1 MAYRNDSGPG
11 YYDNDDYYD
20 GPYDEQPYQ
29 PQQQQQP
36 RGGSFVLPDMVKDFI
51 VFFQK
56 QVQARNTYEIGV
68 IYESAWP
75 GLTEKFFK
83 EDPWPAAEDIR
94 DLTGNDPTFAILYNE
109 LYFRHIYE
117 KLNPT
122 IEQRRDSYEN
132 YCDLFNL
139 IVHNS
144 DQPDVPVNLE
154 LPNKWLWDII
164 DEFIYQ
170 FESFSQFRAKLTNKT
185 EDEINMLQTNP
196 RLWNVHIVLNV
207 LHSLIDKSNI
217 NEQLEAFK
225 NGDNPNDVAGVFG
238 EKQLYKMLGY
248 FSLVGLLRLHCLL
261 GDYYQALRVMENIE
275 LNKKGLY
282 SRVPACQVS
291 VFYYVGFC
299 YMMMGRYQDAVR
311 TFSNILFYILRT
323 QVSHTKNQGYSM
335 INKKKDQ
342 LFHLLAIVMTLCPQ
356 RIDESVHL
364 QLLERCGDR
373 MIRMGKR
380 DDAALEELFSGG
392 CPKFISS
399 TAPNYEDRL
408 KNQNMEP
415 YKLQLKIFLAEIRQ
429 SLQLPLIRSYLKLY
443 STMPIEKLA
452 QFCEDQS
459 GDTNPAS
466 FRVSLH
472 QYKHKTNQLAWTE
485 GTALEGERVPT
496 ADVDFYIDNDMI
508 HIADVKIERNFG
520 EHFMHSIYKM
530 SQEGI

>member
-1 MAYRNDSGPG
+1 MAYRNDR
-11 YYDNDDYYD
+11 NDDQNYD
-20 GPYDEQPYQ
+20 GYNDQQ
-29 PQQQQQP
+29 QAQQQQRNSSGP
-36 RGGSFVLPDMVKDFI
+36 SINDTVKDFI
-51 VFFQK
+51 IFFQK
-56 QVQARNTYEIGV
+56 QVQTRNTQEISN

-75 GLTEKFFK
+75 GLTEKFFSK
-83 EDPWPAAEDIR
+83 DPWPTWEEIEP
-94 DLTGNDPTFAILYNE
+94 LTGPDTTFGILYNE
-109 LYFRHIYE
+109 LYFRHIYV
-117 KLNPT
+117 KGHPT
-122 IEQRRDSYEN
+122 IQNRSASYEN

-144 DQPDVPVNLE
+144 EQPDNPVNLD

-170 FESFSQFRAKLTNKT
+170 FESFSQYRAKLTNKT
-185 EDEINMLQTNP
+185 EEELSVLQNNP

-217 NEQLEAFK
+217 NEQLESFK
-225 NGDNPNDVAGVFG
+225 NGANPNDVAGQFG
-238 EKQLYKMLGY
+238 QKQIYKMLGY

-311 TFSNILFYILRT
+311 TLSNILFYILRT
-323 QVSHTKNQGYSM
+323 QVSSTKNQGYSM
-335 INKKKDQ
+335 INKKMDQ
-342 LFHLLAIVMTLCPQ
+342 LFHLLGIVMTLCPQ
-356 RIDESVHL
+356 RIDEGVHAE
-364 QLLERCGDR
+364 LLERCGDK
-373 MIRMGKR
+373 MVRMGKR
-380 DDAALEELFSGG
+380 DEKALEELFQTG

-399 TAPNYEDRL
+399 TAPNYENIQNR
-408 KNQNMEP
+408 NMEP
-415 YKLQLKIFLAEIRQ
+415 YKLQLKVFMNEIRQ
-429 SLQLPLIRSYLKLY
+429 SLQFPLIRSYLKLY
-443 STMPIEKLA
+443 RTMPIEKLA
-452 QFCEDQS
+452 QFCDD
-459 GDTNPAS
+459 GDDATPNTS
-466 FRVSLH
+466 FRISLH
-472 QYKHKTNQLAWTE
+472 QYKHKTNQLAWSE
-485 GTALEGERVPT
+485 GTALEGERIPT

-530 SQEGI
+530 SQEGL

>member
-1 MAYRNDSGPG
+1 MAYRAPTGGSYGGD
-11 YYDNDDYYD
+11 YEDDYYEGD
-20 GPYDEQPYQ
+20 NYMNEGAEHMRGPTA
-29 PQQQQQP
+29 
-36 RGGSFVLPDMVKDFI
+36 SIIPDIVRDFI
-51 VFFQK
+51 VFFHR
-56 QVQARNTYEIGV
+56 QVVTKNVYEIQS
-68 IYESAWP
+68 IYENSWP
-75 GLTEKFFK
+75 KLTEQYYK
-83 EDPWPAAEDIR
+83 EETWPSANEIS
-94 DLTGNDPTFAILYNE
+94 DLVGGDSTFIILYNE
-109 LYFRHIYE
+109 LYYRHIYE

-122 IEQRRDSYEN
+122 IDQRLDSYEN

-144 DQPDVPVNLE
+144 DSPDEPVDLE

-170 FESFSQFRAKLTNKT
+170 FESFSQYRAKLTNKSEAELT
-185 EDEINMLQTNP
+185 VLKNTP

-225 NGDNPNDVAGVFG
+225 NGENPNDVAGVFG
-238 EKQLYKMLGY
+238 NKLLYKMLGY

-299 YMMMGRYQDAVR
+299 YMMMSRYQDAVR
-311 TFSNILFYILRT
+311 TFSNIIFYILRT
-323 QVSHTKNQGYSM
+323 QGAQKQTGYSM
-335 INKKKDQ
+335 VKKKLEQ
-342 LFHLLAIVMTLCPQ
+342 LIHLLAIVMTLCPQ
-356 RIDESVHL
+356 RIDESVQTEL
-364 QLLERCGDR
+364 IAKCGDKI
-373 MIRMGKR
+373 MRMGKG
-380 DDAALEELFSGG
+380 DEGAFEELFANG

-399 TAPNYEDRL
+399 TAPNFDNVSNR
-408 KNQNMEP
+408 NMEP
-415 YKLQLKIFLAEIRQ
+415 YKLQLKIFLNEIRQ

-452 QFCEDQS
+452 QFCELDGETQ
-459 GDTNPAS
+459 DTET
-466 FRVSLH
+466 FRVALH

-496 ADVDFYIDNDMI
+496 ADVDFYIDSDMI

-520 EHFMHSIYKM
+520 EYFMHSIYKM
-530 SQEGI
+530 CQEHNQH